1 MGPSSPM
8 QSTPRSRAT
17 LGSTSDW
24 KISFNPVVKR
34 WGIQE
39 IQRIQKILFSNL
51 KITNFEWNLVFQPP
65 KIAGSMLI
73 YINLLEGI
81 LYTVILNI
89 SWNWQ
94 WRKELADDLLWPLI
108 LSIVAVGSRLM
119 EHLGGSIQTQTCHLF
134 FSWNWDT
141 PKTNGW
147 SRLIIIFPEMA
158 VWQGKNT
165 CLDKR
170 PILFLFIRSAIYFS
184 TWFHQVVRS
193 ILTPGAQVGLVGGV
207 FVSGIPW
214 ANHGPCPNLGY
225 EAITLW

>member
-134 FSWNWDT
+134 F
-141 PKTNGW
+141 
-147 SRLIIIFPEMA
+147 
-158 VWQGKNT
+158 
-165 CLDKR
+165 
-170 PILFLFIRSAIYFS
+170 FLK
-184 TWFHQVVRS
+184 
-193 ILTPGAQVGLVGGV
+193 
-207 FVSGIPW
+207 
-214 ANHGPCPNLGY
+214 LGY
-225 EAITLW
+225 PKNQWLITADHHFPRNGRLARKKHMFGQTAHLILIYSFCNIF